1 MIESPQR
8 YPNESPEYRRAR
20 NELLAAE
27 LDARRAIERAA
38 SLRRLLP
45 PGGEVPEDY
54 VFQEAGDDGSR
65 RTVRLSGLFEPG
77 KNTLLLYSFMF
88 GPEMDR
94 PCPSCS
100 SILDSL
106 DGAVPH
112 LTQRVSLAAVAKS
125 PLERVLPF
133 VAERGWR
140 NLRLVSS
147 AGTTYNRDYHGE
159 TTDGAQ
165 QPMMNVF
172 VKDRDQV
179 RHFWG
184 AEEAPSDPGQE
195 PRNLDLFWPLWHLL
209 DISPDGRGTGPFPML
224 EYAPTPP
231 AIAQDLQNGR

>member
-8 YPNESPEYRRAR
+8 YPNESPGYRRAR

-27 LDARRAIERAA
+27 LEARRAAERAA
-38 SLRRLLP
+38 SLRRSLP
-45 PGGEVPEDY
+45 LGGQIPEDY
-54 VFQEAGDDGSR
+54 VFQGAGDDGVIR
-65 RTVRLSGLFEPG
+65 PVRLSGLFEPG
-77 KNTLLLYSFMF
+77 KDTLLLYSFMF
-88 GPEMDR
+88 GPEMDN

-112 LTQRVSLAAVAKS
+112 VTQRISFAAVVKS

-133 VAERGWR
+133 AAQRGWR

-147 AGTTYNRDYHGE
+147 AGTNYNRDYHGE
-159 TTDGAQ
+159 TADGSQ
-165 QPMMNVF
+165 QPTMNVF
-172 VKDRDQV
+172 VKDQDQV

-209 DISPDGRGTGPFPML
+209 DITREGRGADEFPRL
-224 EYAPTPP
+224 WY
-231 AIAQDLQNGR
+231 DDR